1 MTRRST
7 SPTRLLIAFVA
18 GFLAVLLFHQGM
30 LALLHAVNFTPRSP
44 YPTEPTQPFGV
55 PQIWSLAFWGG
66 LWGIAFALAAPYF
79 GQGVRYWIAVLL
91 FGALGPTLVSWF
103 VVLPLKGQPLG
114 GGWQPTAMTTGLLVN
129 AAWGL
134 GTALLLQGPVLG
146 RLTPEAK

>member
-1 MTRRST
+1 MTRST

-18 GFLAVLLFHQGM
+18 GFLAVLLFHQSM
-30 LALLHAVNFTPRSP
+30 LALLHAVSFTPRSP
-44 YPTEPTQPFGV
+44 YPTMPTQPFGV

-66 LWGIAFALAAPYF
+66 VWGIVFALLAPYF

-103 VVLPLKGQPLG
+103 VVLPLKGQPLA
-114 GGWQPTAMTTGLLVN
+114 GGWQPTAMVTGLLVN

-134 GTALLLQGPVLG
+134 GTALLLQTLLG
-146 RLTPEAK
+146 RLIANRSRI